1 MKLYDALKKYVASS
15 EYPFHMPGHKR
26 RMGEPQES
34 CAIDITEIEGFDNLH
49 HAEGILK
56 ESQERAAELYGSKDT
71 YYLVNGSTAGIL
83 AAISACVRPQGR
95 ILMARNSHKAAYHAA
110 ELRGLR
116 ISYLYPGKP
125 YSVLNSEQLCPNK
138 PYQESAEDMNYSDGK
153 IGLGGERSLDREIGL
168 GKEEG
173 LDRKC
178 SLNGEIGLSR
188 EIGLD
193 GGINPEDVR
202 AALEA
207 DGTIEAVFITSPTYE
222 GVVSNI
228 LEIAKVTHDF
238 AIPLI
243 VDEAH
248 GAHFGFHPCFPES
261 SVKLG
266 ADIVI
271 HSLHKT
277 LPSMTQTALL
287 HRNGKLVQNER
298 IQKFLDIYQ
307 TSSPSYVLMASM
319 DACIGLLR
327 EHKDRLFQDFSGRL
341 KAFYQKAGRLRHIH
355 FMECGLR
362 YTTEDE
368 AKQITKCFA
377 ESGRNIS
384 RDCSKLVFHADGR
397 SGKWLA
403 DVLRERFHLEMEMA
417 AGGYVVALTSIA
429 DTEEGFERLYTALQI
444 LDGELE
450 TQRCKDTH
458 TVSSVINH
466 LQYVMNR
473 KEPPFTIAQAAELP
487 HKRVTWAESEGEI
500 CAEYIYMYPP
510 GIPLIVPGER
520 ISGALLNWVLACR
533 RDGFTLHGMSDYSMQ
548 TVEIV

>member
-1 MKLYDALKKYVASS
+1 MKLYDALKKYAASS

-56 ESQERAAELYGSKDT
+56 EAQERAAELYGSKDT

-110 ELRGLR
+110 ELRGLH
-116 ISYLYPGKP
+116 ISYLYPGKFDSGFSP
-125 YSVLNSEQLCPNK
+125 EKSYSEKS
-138 PYQESAEDMNYSDGK
+138 YQESEEDMNYPGEK
-153 IGLGGERSLDREIGL
+153 IGLGEESSL
-168 GKEEG
+168 GKENG

-188 EIGLD
+188 EISPD

-207 DGTIEAVFITSPTYE
+207 DGAIEAVFITSPTYE

-228 LEIAKVTHDF
+228 LEIAKITHDF
-238 AIPLI
+238 GIPLI

-319 DACIGLLR
+319 DACIELLR
-327 EHKDRLFQDFSGRL
+327 ENKDRLFLDFFGRL
-341 KAFYQKAGRLRHIH
+341 KAFYQKAGRLRRIH

-362 YTTEDE
+362 YITEGE
-368 AKQITKCFA
+368 AKQVTKYFD
-377 ESGRNIS
+377 ESGWNVS
-384 RDCSKLVFHADGR
+384 RDCSKLVFHANGR
-397 SGKWLA
+397 SGKWLV

-450 TQRCKDTH
+450 TQHSKDTH
-458 TVSSVINH
+458 AVCNVINH
-466 LQYVMNR
+466 VQYVINR
-473 KEPPFTIAQAAELP
+473 KEPPLTIAQAAELP
-487 HKRVTWAESEGEI
+487 HKRVTWMESEGEI